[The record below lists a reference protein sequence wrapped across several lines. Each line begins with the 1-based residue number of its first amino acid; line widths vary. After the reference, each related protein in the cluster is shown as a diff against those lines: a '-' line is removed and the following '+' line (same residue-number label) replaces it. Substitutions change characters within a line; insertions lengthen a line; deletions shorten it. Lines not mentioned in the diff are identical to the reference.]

1 MTHRKHDRPMRDPI
15 DIWDDL
21 LHDAAE
27 QAAADSKPTEDDRI
41 WARHVEGRV
50 MAGLTGLRRR
60 HMTVSVPKLRRVTIP
75 PDIQAMTREALL
87 VQLDRLH
94 QEGKV
99 QYSFR
104 KLRKFS
110 DDDLRNILTAALR
123 PL

>member
-1 MTHRKHDRPMRDPI
+1 MTHRKHHRPMRDPI
-15 DIWDDL
+15 EIWDDL

-27 QAAADSKPTEDDRI
+27 QAAADSTPSEDDKL
-41 WARHVEGRV
+41 WARHVEGNV
-50 MAGLTGLRRR
+50 MSGLTGLRRK
-60 HMTVSVPKLRRVTIP
+60 HMTDVVPKLRKVKIP
-75 PDIQAMTREALL
+75 ADIQAMTRNALL
-87 VQLDRLH
+87 VKLDRLH

-104 KLRKFS
+104 RLIKFS

>member
-1 MTHRKHDRPMRDPI
+1 MRDPI

-27 QAAADSKPTEDDRI
+27 QAAADSEPTEDDMV
-41 WARHVEGRV
+41 WARDVEGRV

-60 HMTVSVPKLRRVTIP
+60 RMTVSVPKLRGVKIP
-75 PDIQAMTREALL
+75 PDIQAMTRDALL
-87 VQLDRLH
+87 VKLDRLH

-104 KLRKFS
+104 KLTGFS
-110 DDDLRNILTAALR
+110 DDDLRNILTAALL

>member
-1 MTHRKHDRPMRDPI
+1 MRDPI
-15 DIWDDL
+15 DIWADL

-27 QAAADSKPTEDDRI
+27 QAAADSEPTEDDKV
-41 WARHVEGRV
+41 WARDIEGRV

-60 HMTVSVPKLRRVTIP
+60 HMTVCVSKLRRVKIP
-75 PDIQAMTREALL
+75 PDIQAMTRDALL
-87 VQLDRLH
+87 VKLDRLH

-104 KLRKFS
+104 KLIEFS
-110 DDDLRNILTAALR
+110 DGDLRNILTAALR

>member
-1 MTHRKHDRPMRDPI
+1 MRDPI
-15 DIWDDL
+15 EIWDDL

-27 QAAADSKPTEDDRI
+27 QAAADSTPTQEDKI
-41 WARHVEGRV
+41 WARHVEGTV

-60 HMTVSVPKLRRVTIP
+60 HMTVCVPKLRRVRIP
-75 PDIQAMTREALL
+75 PDIQAMTRHALL
-87 VQLDRLH
+87 VKLDRLH
-94 QEGKV
+94 QEGKI

-104 KLRKFS
+104 KLISFS

>member
-1 MTHRKHDRPMRDPI
+1 MTHRKHNRPMRDPI
-15 DIWDDL
+15 EIWDDL

-27 QAAADSKPTEDDRI
+27 QAAADSKPTDDDII

-60 HMTVSVPKLRRVTIP
+60 HMTVSAPKLRRVKIP
-75 PDIQAMTREALL
+75 PDIQAMTRHALL
-87 VQLDRLH
+87 VKLDRLH

-104 KLRKFS
+104 KLIEFS